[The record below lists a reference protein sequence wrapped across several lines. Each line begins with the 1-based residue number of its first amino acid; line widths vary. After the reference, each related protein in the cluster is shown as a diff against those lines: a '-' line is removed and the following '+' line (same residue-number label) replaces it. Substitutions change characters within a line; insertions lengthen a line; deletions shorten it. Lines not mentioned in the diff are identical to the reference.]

1 MKKNE
6 MVKVLIVEDERNQ
19 RDLLGSSLED
29 DFHPLVA
36 ASGEEA
42 LKIFEEDRAIGVIIS
57 DLKMAEIDGIE
68 LLKKTKK
75 IDPDVIF
82 ILLTAYASVPSA
94 VTALKLGAYDY
105 ITKPIVIEKLKTI
118 MKRAIE
124 KRFLIT
130 ENRELKERLKLHYSF
145 DNIITE
151 SPRMK
156 EMLSMVSRVT
166 DSEATVLITGESGTG
181 KELIARAIHNAGLR
195 ADYPFIPINCSAIPE
210 SLLEAELFGY
220 KKGSFTGAVKDKK
233 GKLEIADKGSAF
245 FDEIGDIP
253 LTVQVKLLRFLQ
265 FGEIVPLGREDSI
278 NVDVRIICAT
288 NQDLSNKIEKG
299 EFREDLYYRI
309 NVIEISIPAL
319 RDRPEDIKPLV
330 NHFIEKYGKIS
341 GKTVEGVSKEAMRYL
356 FNHNWPGN
364 VRELESAIER
374 AIVMSRYNIIDVND
388 LPVSLKMSQKHSEEK
403 VFSEGKEDLSLKNME
418 KEHIQKVLA
427 SNDGNVTKTA
437 EILGIHRNTLMSKM
451 KEYGIRK

>member
-1 MKKNE
+1 MKNE
-6 MVKVLIVEDERNQ
+6 MVKVLIVEDEINQ
-19 RDLLGSSLED
+19 RELLGSSLED
-29 DFHPLVA
+29 VFHILVA

-42 LKIFEEDRAIGVIIS
+42 FKIFEKDRAIGVIVS
-57 DLKMAEIDGIE
+57 DLKMGEMDGIE
-68 LLKKTKK
+68 LLKKTEK

-82 ILLTAYASVPSA
+82 ILITAYASVSSA

-105 ITKPIVIEKLKTI
+105 IIKPIDIEKLKAI
-118 MKRAIE
+118 IKRAIE
-124 KRFLIT
+124 KRFLLT
-130 ENRELKERLKLHYSF
+130 ENRELKEKLKLHYSF
-145 DNIITE
+145 GNIITE
-151 SPRMK
+151 SSRMK
-156 EMLSMVSRVT
+156 EILSMVSRVA

-181 KELIARAIHNAGLR
+181 KELIARAIHNAGSR

-220 KKGSFTGAVKDKK
+220 KKGSFTGAIKDKK
-233 GKLEIADKGSAF
+233 GKLEIADKGSTF

-265 FGEIVPLGREDSI
+265 FGEIVPLGKEDSI

-288 NQDLSNKIEKG
+288 NQDVSDKIEKG

-309 NVIEISIPAL
+309 NVVEIRIPPL
-319 RDRPEDIKPLV
+319 RERPKDIKPLV

-341 GKTVEGVSKEAMRYL
+341 GKNMEGISREAMRYL
-356 FNHNWPGN
+356 FNYNWPGN

-374 AIVMSRYNIIDVND
+374 AIVMSRDNIIDVDD
-388 LPVSLKMSQKHSEEK
+388 LPVSLKISQEQSKQEK
-403 VFSEGKEDLSLKNME
+403 PNEGEEDLSLKMME
-418 KEHIQKVLA
+418 KKHIQQVLA
-427 SNDGNVTKTA
+427 NNEGNITKTA

-451 KEYGIRK
+451 KEYGIKR